1 MGYKESAVIIFPHL
15 KEFSFL
21 PCHCMKYIYHTWM
34 LAVIP
39 KPKLR
44 LNKLANGDWLFSGSS
59 HTYTHHPMHQ
69 LQVISKTLLYGY
81 SIKVEWRAVRRWQL
95 HHIGLQSLYTALH
108 IATKCNK
115 ISKCSKNIEAHQSIR
130 LRCSGSH
137 SMSVRVADICQDT
150 VRDIQR
156 RNHVLSLRLTSPVQ
170 PLE

>member
-1 MGYKESAVIIFPHL
+1 MAIDFFPDLVILI
-15 KEFSFL
+15 
-21 PCHCMKYIYHTWM
+21 HT
-34 LAVIP
+34 IQCT
-39 KPKLR
+39 
-44 LNKLANGDWLFSGSS
+44 NF
-59 HTYTHHPMHQ
+59 
-69 LQVISKTLLYGY
+69 QVISKTLLYGY
-81 SIKVEWRAVRRWQL
+81 SIKVEWRSVRRLQL

-156 RNHVLSLRLTSPVQ
+156 RNHVLSLRLTSPVHASGKKNK
-170 PLE
+170 PHELCEVIVL